1 MGLLNHVHLRL
12 DALET
17 CLLTMNE
24 LQKYLLAKENACSF
38 PCFNFQPHNK
48 YDEEISY
55 IDTFLDYLIAQE
67 KHYRKLQKLS
77 QD

>member
-1 MGLLNHVHLRL
+1 MGLLNHVNLRL

-24 LQKYLLAKENACSF
+24 LRKYLILKEEKCCT
-38 PCFNFQPHNK
+38 CFYFRPHNK

-55 IDTFLDYLIAQE
+55 IDTFLDYLYAQE
-67 KHYRKLQKLS
+67 KHYRKLQKSS